1 MERFKFYVF
10 SLKTM
15 GLNEENQ
22 VTNVDTSLINMF
34 KVLDCLVEE
43 FVIEGKPVGYTALK
57 ECTEE
62 RGLRN
67 SRYIYSALKRARN
80 LGFVKF
86 IERKSGGAWKVYA
99 PTLKCIIAN
108 YAFNLSFEYRV
119 PELYGLVMEYVMMS
133 LRMTVEVLRRWREL
147 MDKEG
152 VNYNR
157 NYIESVIRINELMLS
172 AFKEDAPGS
181 PEELLMVMK
190 YLREFMDITFWNW
203 FERGLGIYFETAG
216 VPKEVVS
223 KIIRPSP
230 DELLEFYGSSER
242 FMEKLA
248 RKLMSESGDVTANQ
262 QAQDSQ
268 TQP

>member
-10 SLKTM
+10 SLKPM

-34 KVLDCLVEE
+34 KVLGCLVEE
-43 FVIEGKPVGYTALK
+43 FTIEEKPVGYTSIAK
-57 ECTEE
+57 CAGE

-67 SRYIYSALKRARN
+67 SRYIYSALRKARAM
-80 LGFVKF
+80 GFVRF
-86 IERKSGGAWKVYA
+86 IERKSGGAWRLYA
-99 PTLKCIIAN
+99 PTVRGIIAN
-108 YAFNLSFEYRV
+108 YAFNLAFEYRV
-119 PELYGLVMEYVMMS
+119 PGLYGLIMEYTMLSIRIAVD
-133 LRMTVEVLRRWREL
+133 VLRRWREL

-152 VNYNR
+152 INYNR
-157 NYIESVIRINELMLS
+157 NYIESVIRINELMLT
-172 AFKEDAPGS
+172 AFKEDAPN
-181 PEELLMVMK
+181 PEELLRVMK
-190 YLREFMDITFWNW
+190 HLRESMDITFWNW
-203 FERGLGIYFETAG
+203 FERGLGIYFEAAG
-216 VPKEVVS
+216 VPREVMDKV
-223 KIIRPSP
+223 IRPPP

-248 RKLMSESGDVTANQ
+248 RKLMSESGDVTTNQ

>member
-10 SLKTM
+10 SLKPM

-43 FVIEGKPVGYTALK
+43 FAIEGKPVGYTALK

-86 IERKSGGAWKVYA
+86 IERKSGGAWRLYA
-99 PTLKCIIAN
+99 PTMRGIIAN
-108 YAFNLSFEYRV
+108 YAFNLAFSYRV
-119 PELYGLVMEYVMMS
+119 PELYELIMEYTMWS
-133 LRMTVEVLRRWREL
+133 IRMAVGVLRKWREL

-152 VNYNR
+152 INYNR

-172 AFKEDAPGS
+172 AFKEDTPSS
-181 PEELLMVMK
+181 PEELLRVMK
-190 YLREFMDITFWNW
+190 HLREFMDITFWNW

-216 VPKEVVS
+216 VPKEVVD
-223 KIIRPSP
+223 KVIRPNHQ
-230 DELLEFYGSSER
+230 ELLEFYGSSER

-248 RKLMSESGDVTANQ
+248 RKLMSESGDVTTNQ
-262 QAQDSQ
+262 QAQDPQ

>member
-10 SLKTM
+10 SLKPM

-43 FVIEGKPVGYTALK
+43 FAIEGKPVGYTALK

-86 IERKSGGAWKVYA
+86 IERKSGGAWRLYA
-99 PTLKCIIAN
+99 PTMRGIIAN

-119 PELYGLVMEYVMMS
+119 PELYGLVMEYAMMS
-133 LRMTVEVLRRWREL
+133 LRITVKVLRKWREL

-152 VNYNR
+152 INYNR
-157 NYIESVIRINELMLS
+157 KYIESVIRINELMLS
-172 AFKEDAPGS
+172 AFKEDVPGT
-181 PEELLMVMK
+181 PEELRMVMK
-190 YLREFMDITFWNW
+190 HLSEFMNVTFYYW
-203 FERGLGIYFETAG
+203 FERGLGIHFEAAG
-216 VPKEVVS
+216 VPKEVVD
-223 KIIRPSP
+223 KVIRPTP
-230 DELLEFYGSSER
+230 DELYEFYGSSER

-248 RKLMSESGDVTANQ
+248 RKLRWSGDVTTNQ
-262 QAQDSQ
+262 QAQDPQ